1 MRRCGTKRG
10 RGRELAQAVLEKVF
24 RRATATASAS
34 TLGVA
39 LNLSKEVVEDFVSEF
54 RGVVDVVD
62 FDGGRGSG
70 ATRVAMLVAMPLPG
84 LAANQCFD
92 AWRRLRVWRRPSR
105 SEIARRTIFV
115 VTRAKLSER
124 PCDGGDADGGDG
136 DVGDAGDDDDYDDVE

>member
-1 MRRCGTKRG
+1 M
-10 RGRELAQAVLEKVF
+10 EKGF

-34 TLGVA
+34 TPGVVVGD

-105 SEIARRTIFV
+105 SETARRTIFV

-124 PCDGGDADGGDG
+124 P
-136 DVGDAGDDDDYDDVE
+136 